1 MGIGKQ
7 GGSGRPGTMVLPVD
21 LLDPS
26 NEVGRQG
33 SVCEVFV
40 RNLIGLLVVLVI
52 VFISYKVYF
61 SQLQST
67 GSGSP
72 ARAIDVVGVEN
83 DLLAI
88 AQAERTYQA
97 EQSSYAS
104 LGELTSSGRLAMS
117 KSGRGGYTYEI
128 ETSADS
134 FRVVARCPEAT
145 SPGCTNYAV
154 DNTMEVH
161 AAP

>member
-1 MGIGKQ
+1 MCCYGYRRA
-7 GGSGRPGTMVLPVD
+7 GRLGTIVLQVERGR
-21 LLDPS
+21 LS
-26 NEVGRQG
+26 SVGRR
-33 SVCEVFV
+33 VYEVLV

-61 SQLQST
+61 SELQST

-72 ARAIDVVGVEN
+72 ARAVDAVGVEN

-117 KSGRGGYTYEI
+117 KPGRGGYTYEI
-128 ETSADS
+128 ETSANN

-161 AAP
+161 AVP